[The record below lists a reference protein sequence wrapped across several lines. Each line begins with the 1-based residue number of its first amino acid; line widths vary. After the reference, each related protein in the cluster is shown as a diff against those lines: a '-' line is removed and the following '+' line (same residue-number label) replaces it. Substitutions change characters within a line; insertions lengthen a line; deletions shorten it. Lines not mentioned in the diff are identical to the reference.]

1 MDKYMQKYLVF
12 IGILLIIPFV
22 NGMGLYHADNFNSNV
37 GVTSKIGIGV
47 QGDSVNKTV
56 IFNVMSDY
64 SANISGVPQNITL
77 NAGEQKLIY
86 FNTTPSVSG
95 IHIYSIS
102 LTSKGGSGL
111 QIDDVLHKNIVGVA
125 NQGNVVN
132 NGTNNTNVTVP
143 VIPSSG
149 GGSSGGG
156 GGGGGGISVPV
167 NSSCKGKMTLYL
179 GKWVCIANYV
189 DSLNQSN
196 VSTSKIILKNG
207 SNNNSSLNKIEIPV
221 NLSINSGVVNI
232 DLNKSAHLNS
242 SNDETKVV
250 VPAGMVF
257 GMVTLLFGFIAIM
270 MMIITISIEGK
281 EL

>member
-12 IGILLIIPFV
+12 IGVLLIIPFV

-37 GVTSKIGIGV
+37 GVISQIGIGV

-56 IFNVMSDY
+56 IFNVISDY

-86 FNTTPSVSG
+86 FNTTPLVSG

-102 LTSKGGSGL
+102 LTSKGGGGL

-143 VIPSSG
+143 VIPSSK

-156 GGGGGGISVPV
+156 GGGGGISVPA

-196 VSTSKIILKNG
+196 VSTSKIIFKNG
-207 SNNNSSLNKIEIPV
+207 SNNNSGLNKIELPV
-221 NLSINSGVVNI
+221 NLSINSSVVNI

-270 MMIITISIEGK
+270 MVIITISIEGK